1 MLRCLLLALT
11 CTLTISAQPAPAPT
25 PGPAKGL
32 PPIVPK
38 AEELQLIEGKAK
50 ELEGL
55 LRALPKTDAALVT
68 DVEVYA
74 KAGRFLLEFP
84 QTFFTQDGIRQA
96 IAVLDQGLGRA
107 RQLQKGSADW
117 ATAKGRKIHAYR
129 SALDGSVQPY
139 GLTVPESYD
148 GTKPTRLYVWLHGR
162 DQTLT
167 ESSFIYK
174 FPNANKSLTYSTAD
188 LGQITL
194 DCYGRWNNANHW
206 AGEVDIFEAIADVSR
221 RYKIDPKRIIL
232 RGFSLGGAGAWHIA
246 LQYPDRWAA
255 AEIGAGTY
263 PRRSQ
268 MLGFPPYQAG
278 PLRIWE
284 NILDWSL
291 NAFNLP
297 LAGHDGDSD
306 TQTAVIPQEPGK
318 PSRGQLESS
327 LRVRAQLEKEGLASE
342 GEENNWRVKG
352 TRDIFLISEKTG
364 HGVSPLVRQRLD
376 AFLKEH
382 GDRGVVSPDEVRF
395 VTYTTRYP
403 RAHWVSLDGLAQHY
417 ERAEVQAR
425 RDAARQRYEIT
436 TRNVT
441 HLELREMEKMQEL
454 KIDGQTLRAK
464 AAPQL
469 LLYRTGGK
477 WRIGDPKGLRK
488 RHGQQ
493 GPIDD
498 AFLEPFL
505 LVRPTGTPWNA
516 AAHEQALRML
526 ARFDRVYARYYRSHP
541 RIKDD
546 QDVTAE
552 DFAKYHVA
560 LFGDPGS
567 NRWIAKLEG
576 KLPIAWSRNSISVGT
591 QTYSAEGHLPALI
604 YPNPLGPNPLAP
616 KRYVVIN
623 SGLTIDEREYHGDYS
638 MPKLGDLAILKVQP
652 GSETPEIAF
661 ATLFDE
667 RWRLPR

>member
-1 MLRCLLLALT
+1 MLRCLLFVLFCWPA
-11 CTLTISAQPAPAPT
+11 AWPQQPPAT
-25 PGPAKGL
+25 APAKGQ

-38 AEELQLIEGKAK
+38 AEELKLIAAK
-50 ELEGL
+50 VTELESL
-55 LRALPKTDAALVT
+55 LRGAKAEAALVN

-84 QTFFTQDGIRQA
+84 QTFFTQAGIDQA
-96 IAVLDQGLGRA
+96 VAVLDQGLARA
-107 RQLQKGSADW
+107 RKLQNNAADW

-129 SALDGSVQPY
+129 SALDDSLQPY
-139 GLTVPESYD
+139 GVTIPESYD
-148 GTKPTRLYVWLHGR
+148 ASRPARLYVWLHGR

-167 ESSFIYK
+167 ESSFIAK
-174 FPNANKSLTYSTAD
+174 FPNLNKSLTYSTAD
-188 LGQITL
+188 VGQITL

-206 AGEVDIFEAIADVSR
+206 AGEVDVFEAIADVSR
-221 RYKIDPKRIIL
+221 RYRIDPQRIIL

-246 LQYPDRWAA
+246 LQYPDRFAA

-263 PRRSQ
+263 PRRAQ
-268 MLGFPPYQAG
+268 MPGFPPYQAG

-291 NAFNLP
+291 NAFNIP
-297 LAGHDGDSD
+297 IAGHDGDND

-327 LRVRAQLEKEGLASE
+327 LRVRAQLEKEGFPSE
-342 GEENNWRVKG
+342 GEPGNWRVKG
-352 TRDIFLISEKTG
+352 TPSIFLISEKTG
-364 HGVSPLVRQRLD
+364 HSVSPLVRQRLD

-382 GDRGVVSPDEVRF
+382 GDRGIVSPDQVRF
-395 VTYTTRYP
+395 LTYTTRYP
-403 RAHWVSLDGLAQHY
+403 KAHWVSIEGLTQHY
-417 ERAEVQAR
+417 ERAEVNAT
-425 RDAARQRYEIT
+425 RDAARERYAVT

-441 HLELREMEKMQEL
+441 HLQLREMDRLKEL
-454 KIDGQTLRAK
+454 KVDGQTLRIPPSAQITLMKTAQGWVTAK
-464 AAPQL
+464 EQ
-469 LLYRTGGK
+469 
-477 WRIGDPKGLRK
+477 GLRK
-488 RHGQQ
+488 RPGLQ

-505 LVRPTGTPWNA
+505 LVRPTGQPWNA
-516 AAHEQALRML
+516 AAHEQALRIL
-526 ARFDRVYARYYRSHP
+526 ARFDRVYARYYRAHP

-546 QDVTAE
+546 KDVTAE

-567 NRWIAKLEG
+567 NRWIAKAQG
-576 KLPIAWSRNSISVGT
+576 KLPIRWTRQSIGVGA
-591 QTYSAEGHLPALI
+591 QSFGAADHVPALI
-604 YPNPLGPNPLAP
+604 YPNPLNAR
-616 KRYVVIN
+616 RYVVIN

-638 MPKLGDLAILKVQP
+638 MPRLGDLAVLKVEA
-652 GSETPEIAF
+652 GSETPDVAF

>member
-1 MLRCLLLALT
+1 MTTMRRCLPLLVLALF
-11 CTLTISAQPAPAPT
+11 LHAQT
-25 PGPAKGL
+25 PPSPPPAK
-32 PPIVPK
+32 PQPIVPK
-38 AEELQLIEGKAK
+38 AEELKQIEGKVV
-50 ELEGL
+50 ELETL
-55 LRALPKTDAALVT
+55 LRNLSGKDAGLVN
-68 DVEVYA
+68 DVAVYA

-84 QTFFTQDGIRQA
+84 QTFFTQAGIDQA
-96 IAVLDQGLGRA
+96 NAVLDQGLIRA
-107 RQLQKGSADW
+107 RQVFTNGADW
-117 ATAKGRKIHAYR
+117 VTSKGRKIHAYR

-139 GLTVPESYD
+139 GVTVPDSYD
-148 GTKPTRLYVWLHGR
+148 GTKPVRLYVWLHGR

-167 ESSFIYK
+167 EASFISK
-174 FPNANKSLTYSTAD
+174 FATPSKSLTYATAD

-221 RYKIDPKRIIL
+221 RYKIDPNRIIL

-246 LQYPDRWAA
+246 LQYPDRFAA

-263 PRRSQ
+263 PRRAY
-268 MLGFPPYQAG
+268 MPGFPPYQAG

-284 NILDWSL
+284 NIIDWSL

-306 TQTAVIPQEPGK
+306 TQVASIPPERDK

-327 LRVRAQLEKEGLASE
+327 LRVRAQLAKEGFPSE

-382 GDRGVVSPDEVRF
+382 GDRGLVSPDEVRF
-395 VTYTTRYP
+395 VTYTTRYH
-403 RAHWVSLDGLAQHY
+403 RAHWVSVDGLAKHY
-417 ERAEVQAR
+417 ERADVVAR
-425 RDAARQRYEIT
+425 RDAARQRYELT
-436 TRNVT
+436 THNIT
-441 HLELREMEKMQEL
+441 HLDLREMNSVKHL
-454 KIDGQTLRAK
+454 TIDGQTVK
-464 AAPQL
+464 VKPAAEIHL
-469 LLYRTGGK
+469 VSRNGK
-477 WRIGDPKGLRK
+477 WQTAEDRTLRK
-488 RHGQQ
+488 RHGLQ

-516 AAHEQALRML
+516 AAHEQALRIL
-526 ARFDRVYARYYRSHP
+526 ARFDRVYARYYRAHP

-546 QDVTAE
+546 KDVTPE
-552 DFAKYHVA
+552 DFANYHVV

-567 NRWIAKLEG
+567 NPWIAKVQG
-576 KLPIAWSRNSISVGT
+576 KLPVSWTRDFLKLGS
-591 QTYSAEGHLPALI
+591 QTYAAAGHLPALI
-604 YPNPLGPNPLAP
+604 YPNPLNA
-616 KRYVVIN
+616 KRYLVIN

-652 GSETPEIAF
+652 GSETPETAF
-661 ATLFDE
+661 ATLLDE
-667 RWRLPR
+667 HWHLLP

>member
-1 MLRCLLLALT
+1 MAT
-11 CTLTISAQPAPAPT
+11 AWPQQPPAAA
-25 PGPAKGL
+25 PAKGQ

-38 AEELQLIEGKAK
+38 AEELKLIEAK
-50 ELEGL
+50 VTELEGL
-55 LRALPKTDAALVT
+55 LRGVKADAALIA

-84 QTFFTQDGIRQA
+84 QTFFTQAGIDQA
-96 IAVLDQGLGRA
+96 VSVLDQGLARA
-107 RQLQKGSADW
+107 RKLQANSADW

-129 SALDGSVQPY
+129 SALDGSLQPY
-139 GLTVPESYD
+139 GVTIPESYD
-148 GTKPTRLYVWLHGR
+148 GTRPTRLYVWMHGR

-174 FPNANKSLTYSTAD
+174 FPNANKSLTYTTAD
-188 LGQITL
+188 VGQITL

-246 LQYPDRWAA
+246 LQHPDRFAA
-255 AEIGAGTY
+255 AEVGAGTY
-263 PRRSQ
+263 PRRSN
-268 MLGFPPYQAG
+268 MPGFPPYQAG

-291 NAFNLP
+291 NAFNIP
-297 LAGHDGDSD
+297 IAGHDGDTD

-327 LRVRAQLEKEGLASE
+327 LRGRAQLEKEGFPSE
-342 GEENNWRVKG
+342 GEVGNWRVKG

-364 HGVSPLVRQRLD
+364 HSVSPLVRERLD

-382 GDRGVVSPDEVRF
+382 GDRGIVSPDQVRF
-395 VTYTTRYP
+395 LTYTTRYSK
-403 RAHWVSLDGLAQHY
+403 AHWVSIDGLGKHY
-417 ERAEVQAR
+417 ERAEVNAR
-425 RDAARQRYEIT
+425 RDAARERYEVTTSNIT
-436 TRNVT
+436 Q
-441 HLELREMEKMQEL
+441 LELREMEKLKEL
-454 KIDGQTLRAK
+454 TIDGQTLRLKPAAQVALMKTASGWALAK
-464 AAPQL
+464 E
-469 LLYRTGGK
+469 
-477 WRIGDPKGLRK
+477 KGLRK
-488 RHGQQ
+488 RHALQ

-526 ARFDRVYARYYRSHP
+526 ARFDRIYARYYRSHP

-546 QDVTAE
+546 KDVTAE
-552 DFAKYHVA
+552 DFAMYHVA

-567 NRWIAKLEG
+567 NRWIAKTQA
-576 KLPIAWSRNSISVGT
+576 KLPIRWTRQSIGVGT
-591 QTYSAEGHLPALI
+591 QSFAAADHVPALI
-604 YPNPLGPNPLAP
+604 YPNPLNAQ
-616 KRYVVIN
+616 RYVVIN
-623 SGLTIDEREYHGDYS
+623 SGLTIDEREYHSDYS
-638 MPKLGDLAILKVQP
+638 MPKLGDLAILKVQA

-667 RWRLPR
+667 RWRLPQ